1 MREGLSAHRICAR
14 RVASESIRRDANLAG
29 SDQDDSAYWSIQ
41 TNRVQRIMEPT
52 MVDPF
57 KAFPESH
64 AVKLRRICLAR
75 VIVSVSALTSTA
87 ALLSCLVIVVN
98 KL

>member
-1 MREGLSAHRICAR
+1 
-14 RVASESIRRDANLAG
+14 
-29 SDQDDSAYWSIQ
+29 
-41 TNRVQRIMEPT
+41 

-57 KAFPESH
+57 KAFPEPH
-64 AVKLRRICLAR
+64 AVKLRRICLAQ
-75 VIVSVSALTSTA
+75 VIVSASALTSTA